1 MLEIAAVQPLDGPVV
16 RLSLTNGDTVE
27 RDLTD
32 LLRGPLFD
40 PIARDPALFRS
51 VTVVYGT
58 LAWPGD
64 VDIAP
69 ETLIWNGP
77 APRDESTAR
86 PAPFLRPRQ
95 PA

>member
-1 MLEIAAVQPLDGPVV
+1 MLEIAAVEPLAGLVV
-16 RLSLTNGDTVE
+16 RLTLTSGQVVD
-27 RDLTD
+27 RDLSA

-40 PIARDPALFRS
+40 PIAADPARFREVS
-51 VTVVYGT
+51 VVDGT

-69 ETLIWNGP
+69 ETLIWDGP
-77 APRDESTAR
+77 VPPDADRRR
-86 PAPFLRPRQ
+86 PDPFLRPSI